1 MLAQRDR
8 DLLRMF
14 LDSMCH
20 QLTKDSGGVTLASV
34 SEVASALMLDADG
47 LWVDL
52 ATSEA
57 NAADDFAP
65 HSCETVVQYRLRD
78 SARAKVG
85 SGLRGL
91 LDDAEAHRD
100 RLRAELLKLARAVV
114 VAQQQFAEPPV
125 DLAESILDSHARG
138 EL

>member
-1 MLAQRDR
+1 MSVDDLDR
-8 DLLRMF
+8 I
-14 LDSMCH
+14 
-20 QLTKDSGGVTLASV
+20 A
-34 SEVASALMLDADG
+34 
-47 LWVDL
+47 
-52 ATSEA
+52 
-57 NAADDFAP
+57 AAD
-65 HSCETVVQYRLRD
+65 YLR
-78 SARAKVG
+78 ARAKVG